1 MLFLGGR
8 KVCRTLTCWLYGAAK
23 LREKALEK
31 AGVPDTGVTSEDGK
45 FLVKNMEC
53 LGLCEV
59 APAVFIDGEAHVDV
73 TPEKLQQLMEAC
85 D

>member
-1 MLFLGGR
+1 M
-8 KVCRTLTCWLYGAAK
+8 TCWLRGAEK
-23 LREKALEK
+23 LRETALACAKAQKPGEVG
-31 AGVPDTGVTSEDGK
+31 ADGK